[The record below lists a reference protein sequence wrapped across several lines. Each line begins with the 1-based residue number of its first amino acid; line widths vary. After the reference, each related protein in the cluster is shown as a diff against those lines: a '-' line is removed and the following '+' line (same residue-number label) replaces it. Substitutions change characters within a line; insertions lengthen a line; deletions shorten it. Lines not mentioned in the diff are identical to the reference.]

1 MIKLLFQTK
10 NLKGPSTI
18 FNQNLLKGLN
28 ELKDISIDFYNTNYI
43 NYDVVLFMGY
53 DPDIKK
59 AKQNNP
65 LIKVGIIDPRP
76 SFNIDFTDVDFILAN
91 GIEMRD
97 YFSKFSKNIFNYY
110 IYPELEFKKIK
121 KNNQK
126 VILGYHGNKIHLMA
140 SRKRLMPAI
149 ELLAH
154 KHQVELWL
162 MYDVE
167 SLGQWKY
174 TASSKNLLIKH
185 IQWNKDGYQKYMSQ
199 VDIGVVPSLIPIQ
212 NVSLVRKISKSIFN
226 KFNESF
232 SDYLLRFKVTSNV
245 GRGLVFA
252 QLKVPVIMDMTP
264 SALQLISDSDNGFV
278 CYSTESWCSALFKL
292 AESEHLRLSMAENL
306 YKEFNLNYSS
316 KEINRK
322 FENYLLH
329 NIITNDYTT

>member
-10 NLKGPSTI
+10 NIKGPSTI

-28 ELKDISIDFYNTNYI
+28 ELKDISIDFYNTDYI

-53 DPDIKK
+53 DSDIKK
-59 AKQNNP
+59 AKQSNP
-65 LIKVGIIDPRP
+65 SIKVGIIDPRP

-97 YFSKFSKNIFNYY
+97 YFSKYSKNIFNYY
-110 IYPELEFKKIK
+110 IYPELEFVKVK

-126 VILGYHGNKIHLMA
+126 VVIGYHGNKIHLMA
-140 SRKRLMPAI
+140 SKERLMPAI
-149 ELLAH
+149 ELLAQKH
-154 KHQVELWL
+154 KVELWL

-174 TASSKNLLIKH
+174 SKLSENLLIKH
-185 IQWNKDGYQKYMSQ
+185 IQWSEDGYHKYMSQ
-199 VDIGVVPSLIPIQ
+199 ADIGVVPSLMPIK
-212 NVSLVRKISKSIFN
+212 NISLVKKISKSIFN
-226 KFNESF
+226 VLNENF
-232 SDYLLRFKVTSNV
+232 SDYFLRFKVTSNV

-264 SALQLISDSDNGFV
+264 SALQFVSDSENGFV
-278 CYSTESWCSALFKL
+278 CYSSESWSSALFKL
-292 AESEHLRLSMAENL
+292 AESEDLRLAMAENL

-316 KEINRK
+316 KEINIK
-322 FENYLLH
+322 LMNFLLH
-329 NIITNDYTT
+329 NIITNN

>member
-10 NLKGPSTI
+10 NIKGPSTI

-28 ELKDISIDFYNTNYI
+28 ELKDISIDFYNTDYI

-53 DPDIKK
+53 DSDIKK
-59 AKQNNP
+59 AKQSNP

-97 YFSKFSKNIFNYY
+97 YFSKYSKNIFNYY
-110 IYPELEFKKIK
+110 IYPELEFVKVK

-126 VILGYHGNKIHLMA
+126 VVIGYHGNKIHLMA
-140 SRKRLMPAI
+140 SKERLMPAI
-149 ELLAH
+149 ELLAQKH
-154 KHQVELWL
+154 KVELWL

-174 TASSKNLLIKH
+174 SKLSENLLIKH
-185 IQWNKDGYQKYMSQ
+185 IQWSEDGYHKYMSQ
-199 VDIGVVPSLIPIQ
+199 ADIGVVPSLMPIK
-212 NVSLVRKISKSIFN
+212 NISLVKKISKSIFN
-226 KFNESF
+226 VLNENF
-232 SDYLLRFKVTSNV
+232 SDYFLRFKVTSNV

-264 SALQLISDSDNGFV
+264 SALQFVSDSENGFV
-278 CYSTESWCSALFKL
+278 CYSSESWSSALFKL
-292 AESEHLRLSMAENL
+292 AESEDLRLAMAENL

-316 KEINRK
+316 KEINIK
-322 FENYLLH
+322 LMNFLLH
-329 NIITNDYTT
+329 NIITNN

>member
-10 NLKGPSTI
+10 NIKGPSTI

-28 ELKDISIDFYNTNYI
+28 ELKDISIDFYNTDYI

-53 DPDIKK
+53 DSDIKK
-59 AKQNNP
+59 AKQSNP
-65 LIKVGIIDPRP
+65 SIKVGIIDPRP

-97 YFSKFSKNIFNYY
+97 YYSKYSKNIFNYY
-110 IYPELEFKKIK
+110 IYPELEFVKVK

-126 VILGYHGNKIHLMA
+126 VVIGYHGNKIHLMA
-140 SRKRLMPAI
+140 SKERLMPAI
-149 ELLAH
+149 ELLAQKH
-154 KHQVELWL
+154 KVELWL

-174 TASSKNLLIKH
+174 SKLSENLLIKH
-185 IQWNKDGYQKYMSQ
+185 IQWSEDGYHKYMSQ
-199 VDIGVVPSLIPIQ
+199 ADIGVVPSLMPIK
-212 NVSLVRKISKSIFN
+212 NISLVKKISKSIFN
-226 KFNESF
+226 VLNENF
-232 SDYLLRFKVTSNV
+232 SDYFLRFKVTSNV

-264 SALQLISDSDNGFV
+264 SALQFVSDSENGFV
-278 CYSTESWCSALFKL
+278 CYSSESWRSALFKL
-292 AESEHLRLSMAENL
+292 AESEDLRLAMAENL

-316 KEINRK
+316 KEINIK
-322 FENYLLH
+322 LMNFLLH
-329 NIITNDYTT
+329 NIITNN

>member
-10 NLKGPSTI
+10 NIKGPSTI

-28 ELKDISIDFYNTNYI
+28 ELKDISIDFYNTDYI

-53 DPDIKK
+53 DSDIKK
-59 AKQNNP
+59 AKQSNP
-65 LIKVGIIDPRP
+65 SIKVGIIDPRP

-97 YFSKFSKNIFNYY
+97 YYSKYSKNIFNYY
-110 IYPELEFKKIK
+110 IYPELEFVKVK

-126 VILGYHGNKIHLMA
+126 VVIGYHGNKIHLMA
-140 SRKRLMPAI
+140 SKERLMPAI
-149 ELLAH
+149 ELLAQKH
-154 KHQVELWL
+154 KVELWL

-174 TASSKNLLIKH
+174 SKLSENLLIKH
-185 IQWNKDGYQKYMSQ
+185 IQWSEDGYHKYMSQ
-199 VDIGVVPSLIPIQ
+199 ADIGVVPSLMPIK
-212 NVSLVRKISKSIFN
+212 NISLVKKISKSIFN
-226 KFNESF
+226 VLNENF
-232 SDYLLRFKVTSNV
+232 SDYFLRFKVTSNV

-264 SALQLISDSDNGFV
+264 SALQFVSDSENGFV
-278 CYSTESWCSALFKL
+278 CYSSESWSSALFKL
-292 AESEHLRLSMAENL
+292 AESEDLRLAMAENL

-316 KEINRK
+316 KEINIK
-322 FENYLLH
+322 LMNFLLH
-329 NIITNDYTT
+329 NIITNN

>member
-10 NLKGPSTI
+10 NIKGPSTI

-28 ELKDISIDFYNTNYI
+28 ELKDISIDFYNTDYI

-53 DPDIKK
+53 DSDIKK
-59 AKQNNP
+59 AKQSNP

-97 YFSKFSKNIFNYY
+97 YYSKYSKNIFNYY
-110 IYPELEFKKIK
+110 IYPELEFVKVK

-126 VILGYHGNKIHLMA
+126 VVIGYHGNKIHLMA
-140 SRKRLMPAI
+140 SKERLMPAI
-149 ELLAH
+149 ELLAQKH
-154 KHQVELWL
+154 KVELWL

-174 TASSKNLLIKH
+174 SKLSENLLIKH
-185 IQWNKDGYQKYMSQ
+185 IQWSEDGYHKYMSQ
-199 VDIGVVPSLIPIQ
+199 ADIGVVPSLMPIK
-212 NVSLVRKISKSIFN
+212 NISLVKKISKSIFN
-226 KFNESF
+226 VLNENF
-232 SDYLLRFKVTSNV
+232 SDYFLRFKVTSNV

-264 SALQLISDSDNGFV
+264 SALQFVSDSENGFV
-278 CYSTESWCSALFKL
+278 CYSSESWSSALFKL
-292 AESEHLRLSMAENL
+292 AESEDLRLAMAENL

-316 KEINRK
+316 KEINIK
-322 FENYLLH
+322 LMNFLLH
-329 NIITNDYTT
+329 NIITNN

>member
-1 MIKLLFQTK
+1 MIKVLFQTK
-10 NLKGPSTI
+10 NLKGPSTL
-18 FNQNLLKGLN
+18 FNQDLLKGLN
-28 ELKDISIDFYNTNYI
+28 ELKDISIDFYNTDYK

-53 DPDIKK
+53 DPDTKK

-76 SFNIDFTDVDFILAN
+76 SFKIDFTDVDFILAN

-97 YFSKFSKNIFNYY
+97 YYSKFSKNIFNYY
-110 IYPELEFKKIK
+110 IYPELEFVKSKKK
-121 KNNQK
+121 NQK
-126 VILGYHGNKIHLMA
+126 VVVGYHGNKIHLMA
-140 SRKRLMPAI
+140 SKERLMPAI

-174 TASSKNLLIKH
+174 TASSKNLLVKH
-185 IQWNKDGYQKYMSQ
+185 IQWNEGGYHKYMSQ
-199 VDIGVVPSLIPIQ
+199 VDIGIVPSLIPIK
-212 NVSLVRKISKSIFN
+212 NISLVKKISKSIFN
-226 KFNESF
+226 KLNENF
-232 SDYLLRFKVTSNV
+232 SDYLFRFKVTSNV

-264 SALQLISDSDNGFV
+264 SALQFISDSENGFV
-278 CYSTESWCSALFKL
+278 CYSSESWSSALFKL
-292 AESEHLRLSMAENL
+292 ADSENLRLSMAENL

-322 FENYLLH
+322 FKIFLLH
-329 NIITNDYTT
+329 NIITNN